1 MSASY
6 RVRLMVEKTTGGFSS
21 WILRMPL
28 FYPVQVLFQFYMR
41 MTGRKDARTLQKPVK
56 CQASNSPFVGYD
68 LWTLEGITWT
78 SYG

>member
-6 RVRLMVEKTTGGFSS
+6 RVGVMVEKTTGGFSS

-28 FYPVQVLFQFYMR
+28 FSPVQLVFQFCLR
-41 MTGRKDARTLQKPVK
+41 MAGRKDARALQKPVK
-56 CQASNSPFVGYD
+56 CETSNSPFVGYD